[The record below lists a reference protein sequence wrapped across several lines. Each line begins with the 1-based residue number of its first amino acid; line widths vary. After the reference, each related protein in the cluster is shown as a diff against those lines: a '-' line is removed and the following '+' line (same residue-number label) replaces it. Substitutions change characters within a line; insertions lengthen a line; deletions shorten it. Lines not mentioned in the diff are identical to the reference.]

1 MVIVICQLGYVIVIT
16 DILENNVNVISSQ
29 VFKKWDRWNIFFS
42 SSDIFCLNNCSGN
55 GECNQET
62 GICNCGESYS
72 GSDCSC
78 NYNIPSVF
86 YEFWP
91 VEVFYDK
98 KNFFWSQK
106 MS

>member
-1 MVIVICQLGYVIVIT
+1 MSTGICNCDNRYFGEQCECNFFLKYLKNETG
-16 DILENNVNVISSQ
+16 EIS
-29 VFKKWDRWNIFFS
+29 IFS

-78 NYNIPSVF
+78 NYKIIYLCF
-86 YEFWP
+86 MYF
-91 VEVFYDK
+91 DK
-98 KNFFWSQK
+98 KII
-106 MS
+106 

>member
-1 MVIVICQLGYVIVIT
+1 MEIVIRQLGYAIVIT
-16 DILENNVNVISSQ
+16 DILENNVNVIFFS
-29 VFKKWDRWNIFFS
+29 NILKNETDEIFFFS

-78 NYNIPSVF
+78 NYNILSVF
-86 YEFWP
+86 YEF
-91 VEVFYDK
+91 
-98 KNFFWSQK
+98 
-106 MS
+106 

>member
-1 MVIVICQLGYVIVIT
+1 MR
-16 DILENNVNVISSQ
+16 Q
-29 VFKKWDRWNIFFS
+29 VKYFFS

-78 NYNIPSVF
+78 NYNIIYLCF
-86 YEFWP
+86 MYF
-91 VEVFYDK
+91 DK
-98 KNFFWSQK
+98 KII
-106 MS
+106 

>member
-29 VFKKWDRWNIFFS
+29 IFKNETGEISIFS

-78 NYNIPSVF
+78 NYNIIYLCF
-86 YEFWP
+86 MYF
-91 VEVFYDK
+91 DK
-98 KNFFWSQK
+98 KII
-106 MS
+106 

>member
-1 MVIVICQLGYVIVIT
+1 MR
-16 DILENNVNVISSQ
+16 Q
-29 VFKKWDRWNIFFS
+29 VQYFFS

-78 NYNIPSVF
+78 NYNILSVF

-98 KNFFWSQK
+98 KISFEVKKCPNDCNGHGVCNRITGKCKCEFLYGGYDCHGKS
-106 MS
+106 